1 MTAPA
6 EDAAPG
12 QEPRPAAAPTLPTRL
27 LNLLRSH
34 PALLPSLS
42 LAFGIGSFVLV
53 QRGEGMARL
62 MALIALVGWPWLLL
76 EDLIG
81 GWLSRHSRGRLP
93 PATARFITQQVQQEL
108 LYFSLPFL
116 FIAMNWVPEQMAFVA
131 LAAALALAA
140 TLDPLYWHRIAPN
153 AGLSLAFHA
162 ACSFVAALS
171 ILPIALHL
179 PVEQALPIAFATA
192 AVILLA
198 SLPRTLVPAL
208 DLRTV
213 DNAVPSPSRR
223 LLRRFAMPLLLAAL
237 LALAWFGRAA
247 IPPAGLWVRDARITT
262 TMDGHQPGPAI
273 TAVDAATLVS
283 ADASLSAFVAVRAP
297 QGLSQAVVFEW
308 VHNGLVV
315 DRIPA
320 QIDGGREAG
329 FRTYSRKQH
338 FGLAPQGRWQ
348 VDLRTPQGQLIAR
361 RSFVV
366 R

>member
-1 MTAPA
+1 MNSGP
-6 EDAAPG
+6 D
-12 QEPRPAAAPTLPTRL
+12 LPTELARRSPMARTLAL
-27 LNLLRSH
+27 LHSH
-34 PALLPSLS
+34 PALLPLLS
-42 LAFGIGSFVLV
+42 FAFGLTSFLLV
-53 QRGEGMARL
+53 QRGEHMARL
-62 MALIALVGWPWLLL
+62 MAMIALLGWPWLLL

-93 PATARFITQQVQQEL
+93 PATARFLTQQVQQEL

-116 FIAMNWVPEQMAFVA
+116 FVAMQWVPEQMAFVT

-140 TLDPLYWHRIAPN
+140 TLDPLYWHRIAPSTS
-153 AGLSLAFHA
+153 LSLVFHA

-171 ILPIALHL
+171 ILPIAVHL
-179 PVEQALPIAFATA
+179 PVELALPIAFAST

-208 DLRTV
+208 DLHAAASTEPLRWRQR
-213 DNAVPSPSRR
+213 S
-223 LLRRFAMPLLLAAL
+223 RRFAMPLLLATV

-262 TMDGHQPGPAI
+262 AMNGHEPGPAI

-338 FGLAPQGRWQ
+338 FGLAPQGQWR

-361 RSFVV
+361 RSFEV